1 MGGNRFLQVSRVKP
15 DRRQKNKGYQSLP
28 ANYYAELALPRVP
41 RHDAPQKA
49 KDRFYIAPSRLT
61 LMTSQARSDSVRE
74 ARSRRKPIP
83 ALSAARSKSW
93 EEQAGGKPQPS
104 RSVTQNSRRKRSVE
118 WGCVLGA
125 GLSALLDFFNCLG
138 AVVGRR
144 ASQFRAATPAPTKF
158 AKRARTKLVLIRLN
172 P

>member
-1 MGGNRFLQVSRVKP
+1 MMGGNRFLRVRRVKP
-15 DRRQKNKGYQSLP
+15 DRRQKNKGYQSLL
-28 ANYYAELALPRVP
+28 ANYYAELALPQLP

-49 KDRFYIAPSRLT
+49 KDRFYVAPSRLT

-74 ARSRRKPIP
+74 ARSRRKAIP

-93 EEQAGGKPQPS
+93 EEQAGEPS

-125 GLSALLDFFNCLG
+125 GLSALLDFFLPTT
-138 AVVGRR
+138 
-144 ASQFRAATPAPTKF
+144 ASPSPAARP
-158 AKRARTKLVLIRLN
+158 
-172 P
+172 

>member
-1 MGGNRFLQVSRVKP
+1 MMGGNRFLQVCRVKP

-28 ANYYAELALPRVP
+28 VNYYAELALPRVP

-74 ARSRRKPIP
+74 ARSKRKTIP

-125 GLSALLDFFNCLG
+125 GLSALLDFFLPTT
-138 AVVGRR
+138 
-144 ASQFRAATPAPTKF
+144 ASPSPAARP
-158 AKRARTKLVLIRLN
+158 
-172 P
+172 

>member
-1 MGGNRFLQVSRVKP
+1 MTGGNRFLRVRRVKP

-28 ANYYAELALPRVP
+28 ANYYADLALPRLP

-49 KDRFYIAPSRLT
+49 KDRFYIVSSGLT

-93 EEQAGGKPQPS
+93 EEQAGVK
-104 RSVTQNSRRKRSVE
+104 
-118 WGCVLGA
+118 A
-125 GLSALLDFFNCLG
+125 A
-138 AVVGRR
+138 AVSIGN
-144 ASQFRAATPAPTKF
+144 TKF
-158 AKRARTKLVLIRLN
+158 EA
-172 P
+172 